1 MVPAHKR
8 RHYYYVL
15 LILLLR
21 AAHVSSAES
30 ILDADSA
37 STFEESAVLQD
48 DAGNAESIT
57 IDNEAFEVNN
67 EVFDETNENDG
78 DERKPQNPL
87 PEPTTIDASRS
98 KENGSCSGTTT
109 NNHDN
114 DRLKH
119 KPPTHFKIA
128 AHIQTNIHTG
138 YSYFLPEDQLKAS
151 FAHLPFLDCGAQGTT
166 TEGVPLVS
174 GVFRHVPKIVKV
186 PKERDIELDLDI
198 GNPDEVEDQK
208 GNIDMNIINGPYI
221 GESEDHDNFG
231 SGSTTSQAT
240 KNDYQM
246 KQVDDMP
253 NRPAPPRYVV
263 VLSPLEITVGG
274 NGNETQQFSPGDVI
288 FMEDAWWGVWNDFD
302 TSFDNPVGGG
312 DTELNAVDSEDS
324 HFDQTEGGTTTT
336 EASKM
341 KGYAIKASTEGNSD
355 SHFLILTVPA
365 EIHRH
370 WKHIQLAMETAKIE
384 QENAKSSASE
394 QRASHS
400 LDDIQSYRQ
409 PWWKLPTKLLRRNGV
424 STQSNGMLPPPC
436 SLESD
441 PSFSH
446 PSVSSTS
453 LTQHFHQ
460 HFTQLLNRVVH
471 SDSPPS
477 FLPHHHQDLLLP
489 VLAQTLAAAVGG
501 ATSFALVIQLSRM
514 VSVGTA
520 VAFGGLCLIGLGT
533 WGIVWLGEEILD
545 EMELWKERRRLEKR
559 MSEGWGQGGNSG
571 RKKTMSSDQDDFAD
585 D

>member
-15 LILLLR
+15 LTFFLR
-21 AAHVSSAES
+21 ATHGSMAES
-30 ILDADSA
+30 ILEADLA
-37 STFEESAVLQD
+37 TTFEESAVLQD
-48 DAGNAESIT
+48 DAGTGEPVT
-57 IDNEAFEVNN
+57 IDNEAIEVNN
-67 EVFDETNENDG
+67 AVFDETNENDG
-78 DERKPQNPL
+78 DERKSQNSL
-87 PEPTTIDASRS
+87 PELTVKDASRS
-98 KENGSCSGTTT
+98 KETDNCSGTAT
-109 NNHDN
+109 NTNEN
-114 DRLKH
+114 EQLKH

-138 YSYFLPEDQLKAS
+138 YSYFLPEDQLKSS

-186 PKERDIELDLDI
+186 PKERDVELDLDL
-198 GNPDEVEDQK
+198 GNPDEVENQK
-208 GNIDMNIINGPYI
+208 DDIDMNIINGPHI
-221 GESEDHDNFG
+221 GESEDHENFG
-231 SGSTTSQAT
+231 NGGTEAT
-240 KNDYQM
+240 KNDSQM
-246 KQVDDMP
+246 KQVDDIP

-288 FMEDAWWGVWNDFD
+288 FMEDTWWGVWNDFD
-302 TSFDNPVGGG
+302 SSSDNPVGGG
-312 DTELNAVDSEDS
+312 GTEVNAVDSEDS
-324 HFDQTEGGTTTT
+324 HFDRTEGGTTT
-336 EASKM
+336 EVFKM
-341 KGYAIKASTEGNSD
+341 KGYAINASTEGNSD

-384 QENAKSSASE
+384 RENAKSSASE
-394 QRASHS
+394 QRTS
-400 LDDIQSYRQ
+400 LSQDDIQSYRQ
-409 PWWKLPTKLLRRNGV
+409 PWWKLPTKLLRKNGV
-424 STQSNGMLPPPC
+424 SSQSNGMLPPPC

-460 HFTQLLNRVVH
+460 HFTQLLKRVVH

-571 RKKTMSSDQDDFAD
+571 KKKTMASDQEDSAD